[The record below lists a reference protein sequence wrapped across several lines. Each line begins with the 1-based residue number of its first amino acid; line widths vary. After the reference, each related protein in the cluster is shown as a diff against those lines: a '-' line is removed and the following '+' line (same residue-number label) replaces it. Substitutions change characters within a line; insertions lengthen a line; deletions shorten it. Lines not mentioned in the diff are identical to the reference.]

1 MNNNN
6 KQTNTNKNKTKKTE
20 NDSNPTATPR
30 VEFAATAVSVLES
43 AKIVQVG
50 LVRSKNLTEKVTV
63 R

>member
-1 MNNNN
+1 MDEQHVN
-6 KQTNTNKNKTKKTE
+6 KQTNKQTKSKTE

-50 LVRSKNLTEKVTV
+50 LVRSKNLSEKVTI